1 MSKDCKKC
9 YNEWSYSQDTIIP
22 KPIEKLCDYDRG
34 MPMNDARLSTVN
46 VLKQSSEIVQ
56 EWRVQILNNLL
67 WAIVV
72 LGGIALVTGSL
83 SDYRTLGERA
93 IPYIV
98 VYTLVYLGIV
108 AMAILRQLSLA
119 LRVFVLLF
127 VLSGIATF
135 LTITF
140 GLVGSGRLLW
150 IGVITLA
157 LIYFDLR
164 GGLIGFALSL
174 FVIIGTA
181 MIYVSGSVPFVAS
194 EMLVVQDTIED
205 WAGSIAL
212 YVAILVLTLVPTY
225 YLIKHLEVLAHR
237 ATAEAARAR
246 LHARQAEE
254 HAQAL
259 EQQTMQLQQTEQMLR
274 NLVQSLETPTVEI
287 GDRVLLAP
295 IVGQLD
301 RQRADTL
308 LKRLLAVVSDRRVR
322 QVVIDVAGVPA
333 FDTMAAQGLLQ
344 TVQALRLI
352 GCEAVI
358 TGISPA
364 MAQTITTLGIDMKT
378 ITTARS
384 PQDVL
389 LRQL

>member
-1 MSKDCKKC
+1 M
-9 YNEWSYSQDTIIP
+9 
-22 KPIEKLCDYDRG
+22 
-34 MPMNDARLSTVN
+34 
-46 VLKQSSEIVQ
+46 
-56 EWRVQILNNLL
+56 
-67 WAIVV
+67 
-72 LGGIALVTGSL
+72 ALVTRSL

-93 IPYIV
+93 IPYIA
-98 VYTLVYLGIV
+98 VYTLVYLSIV
-108 AMAILRQLSLA
+108 AVAILRQLSLA
-119 LRVFVLLF
+119 IRVFVLLF

-140 GLVGSGRLLW
+140 GIVGSGRLLW

-157 LIYFDLR
+157 LIYFDLH
-164 GGLIGFALSL
+164 GGFIGFALSL
-174 FVIIGTA
+174 LVTIGTA
-181 MIYVSGSVPFVAS
+181 VIYVTGSAPFVAP
-194 EMLVVQDTIED
+194 ELLVVQDTIED
-205 WAGSIAL
+205 WAGSITL

-225 YLIKHLEVLAHR
+225 YLIKRLQVLAHQ
-237 ATAEAARAR
+237 ATAEAARAH

-254 HAQAL
+254 QAQAL
-259 EQQTMQLQQTEQMLR
+259 AQQTTQLQQTEQMLR

-287 GDRVLLAP
+287 GDHVLLAP

-301 RQRADTL
+301 QQRADTL

-322 QVVIDVAGVPA
+322 QVVIDVAGVPT
-333 FDTMAAQGLLQ
+333 FDEMAAHCLLQ

>member
-1 MSKDCKKC
+1 
-9 YNEWSYSQDTIIP
+9 
-22 KPIEKLCDYDRG
+22 
-34 MPMNDARLSTVN
+34 MNDAHLSTVN
-46 VLKQSSEIVQ
+46 VLKQSSKVVQ
-56 EWRVQILNNLL
+56 EWRVHILNSLL
-67 WAIVV
+67 WAIVG

-83 SDYRTLGERA
+83 SDYRTQGERA
-93 IPYIV
+93 IPYIA
-98 VYTLVYLGIV
+98 VYTLVYLSIV
-108 AMAILRQLSLA
+108 AIAILRQLSLA
-119 LRVFVLLF
+119 IRVFILLF
-127 VLSGIATF
+127 ILSGIATF
-135 LTITF
+135 LMITF

-150 IGVITLA
+150 IGVVTLA

-174 FVIIGTA
+174 LVIIGTA
-181 MIYVSGSVPFVAS
+181 VIYVSGSVPFVTP

-205 WAGSIAL
+205 WAGSITL
-212 YVAILVLTLVPTY
+212 YVAILALTLVPTY
-225 YLIKHLEVLAHR
+225 YLIKHLEVLAHQ

-254 HAQAL
+254 QAQAL
-259 EQQTMQLQQTEQMLR
+259 TQQTVQLQQTEQMLR

-287 GDRVLLAP
+287 GDHVLLAP

-301 RQRADTL
+301 QQRADTL

-322 QVVIDVAGVPA
+322 QVVIDVAGVPT

-352 GCEAVI
+352 GCNAVI

-378 ITTARS
+378 IPTARS

>member
-1 MSKDCKKC
+1 MD
-9 YNEWSYSQDTIIP
+9 NAQ
-22 KPIEKLCDYDRG
+22 
-34 MPMNDARLSTVN
+34 LSTAN
-46 VLKQSSEIVQ
+46 APKQGSRIVQ
-56 EWRVQILNNLL
+56 EWRIQILNNLL

-72 LGGIALVTGSL
+72 LGGIALITGSL
-83 SDYRTLGERA
+83 SDYNTMGERA
-93 IPYIV
+93 FPYIG
-98 VYTLVYLGIV
+98 VYTLTYLAIG
-108 AMAILRQLSLA
+108 AAAILHRLNVTIRA
-119 LRVFVLLF
+119 LILLIVLG
-127 VLSGIATF
+127 GIATF

-140 GLVGSGRLLW
+140 GLTGSGRLLW

-157 LIYFDLR
+157 LIYFDIP
-164 GGLIGFALSL
+164 GGLIGFVLSL
-174 FVIIGTA
+174 LVMIGA
-181 MIYVSGSVPFVAS
+181 AVIYVTGNVPFVAP
-194 EMLVVQDTIED
+194 EVLMVQDTIED
-205 WAGSIAL
+205 WAGSITL

-225 YLIKHLEVLAHR
+225 YLIKHLEVLAHQ

-254 HAQAL
+254 QAQAL
-259 EQQTMQLQQTEQMLR
+259 AQQTAQLQQTEQMLR

-287 GDRVLLAP
+287 GDHVLLAP

-301 RQRADTL
+301 QQRADAL
-308 LKRLLAVVSDRRVR
+308 LKRLLDVVSARRVR
-322 QVVIDVAGVPA
+322 QVVIDVAGVPT